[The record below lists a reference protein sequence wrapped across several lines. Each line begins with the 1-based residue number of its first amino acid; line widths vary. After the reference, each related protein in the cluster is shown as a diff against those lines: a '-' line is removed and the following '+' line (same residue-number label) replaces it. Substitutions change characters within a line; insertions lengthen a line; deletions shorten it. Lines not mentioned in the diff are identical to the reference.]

1 MTNQRAPKLCPT
13 CGKGTFSRFARAGRT
28 EMYKGY
34 AYELPADL
42 VLKECSVC
50 GEIPMTPAEIDRVS
64 DVLEELHRA
73 RLTSAATRAID
84 TLVREAAPVSKIEA
98 SLRLSPGYLSRIRS
112 GASEPSF
119 QLVALLALLA
129 RSPKIL
135 IDLDEVVTST

>member
-1 MTNQRAPKLCPT
+1 MRW
-13 CGKGTFSRFARAGRT
+13 
-28 EMYKGY
+28 
-34 AYELPADL
+34 
-42 VLKECSVC
+42 
-50 GEIPMTPAEIDRVS
+50 
-64 DVLEELHRA
+64 
-73 RLTSAATRAID
+73 TRAID

-129 RSPKIL
+129 RSPKML